1 MNPKTATYTGATATP
16 ITINAEGAA
25 VPKNASISISNNG
38 GADFNASYTP
48 CTLTFTGPNGCPFT
62 NCSNNTLSLNQG
74 HNIESLSS
82 NAAVGVK
89 YTYTVSPPTVQHGI
103 ATQQYDITVSS

>member
-16 ITINAEGAA
+16 ITINAKGDA
-25 VPKNASISISNNG
+25 VPKSASISIKDNG

-48 CTLTFTGPNGCPFT
+48 CTLTFIGPNGCPFT
-62 NCSNNTLSLNQG
+62 NCSNNSLSLKQG
-74 HNIESLSS
+74 HNVESFSS
-82 NAAVGVK
+82 NANAGVT
-89 YTYTVSPPTVQHGI
+89 YTYTVSPPPDEHGI